1 MARLTSFGLENFRTF
16 KQQTTFELAPL
27 TILTGPN
34 GSGKSTLLQAMLLL
48 QESARQR
55 RLRSLVFE
63 GATGR
68 IGSYAKA
75 LSHGASAPI
84 TFTLGFDGS
93 VCKLLPGPNGRPI
106 GFEKTRKA
114 LRESEADWI
123 PFEPEWSLPD
133 QVLVSLRYGEPR
145 SAEDTALPREEE
157 LKSIVI
163 ESVDGP
169 ARSVLFEAVVQEE
182 WFSPPDEEWTGP
194 GPGPPLGG
202 TWTQWTLNGQWFYQR
217 FGGTH
222 EKVAELLELELNAQT
237 SALFDFLD
245 GRIERERFGP
255 ESKGFIDLDTLHTF
269 AAEYLFRTS
278 NARYKEHDGWSGD
291 RALDEQIQ
299 NFLLNTVGG
308 LIRIL
313 VRALFEKLA
322 GVEFNGTF
330 RAPLRRVFLPDNTDE
345 GFMRLL
351 RACEQ
356 ATGRQAEDARLLQ
369 FFGIGEALKVEKVAE
384 DAYTASV
391 RRGDRFMP
399 VSDLGYGH
407 VQLLPLILHTVG
419 MGSRQA
425 TLLLEEPEANLH
437 PNLQSRLA
445 DLFMELVS
453 KDQVGHGWPADVSK
467 NLIVET
473 HSEYLIRRLQY
484 LVASGKADP
493 GQIAIY
499 YLGTEPEA
507 EDHVR
512 RITIAENGQLS
523 QEFGP
528 GFLDEASNLMIDL
541 YKYGS
546 QN

>member
-16 KQQTTFELAPL
+16 KQPTTFELAPL

-34 GSGKSTLLQAMLLL
+34 GSGKSSLLQAMLLL
-48 QESARQR
+48 QESVKRA
-55 RLRSLVFE
+55 RLRSLAFQ
-63 GATGR
+63 GAADR
-68 IGSYAKA
+68 LGSYTNA
-75 LSHGASAPI
+75 LSHGASDPI

-93 VCKLLPGPNGRPI
+93 IWDRSLPGRVPTDL
-106 GFEKTRKA
+106 EESKEA
-114 LRESEADWI
+114 LEESEEGFVKFHA
-123 PFEPEWSLPD
+123 EWRLPD
-133 QVLVSLRYGEPR
+133 RVLVSLRYGEPYR
-145 SAEDTALPREEE
+145 MTEKPLLALREKE
-157 LKSIVI
+157 LKSVAI
-163 ESVDGP
+163 
-169 ARSVLFEAVVQEE
+169 EAVEGSTRTTVVELIAHDATIE
-182 WFSPPDEEWTGP
+182 VEGEIHP
-194 GPGPPLGG
+194 GSF
-202 TWTQWTLNGQWFYQR
+202 QDWTLNGHWFYQH

-222 EKVAELLELELNAQT
+222 EKVAKFLGLDLNAQT
-237 SALFDFLD
+237 SAFLDFLD
-245 GRIERERFGP
+245 GRIAGRVQGGGEI
-255 ESKGFIDLDTLHTF
+255 IDLDRLNAF
-269 AAEYLFRTS
+269 ATNAARFRTS
-278 NARYKEHDGWSGD
+278 NARYEERRG
-291 RALDEQIQ
+291 RPLDWEVRGRIQ
-299 NFLLNTVGG
+299 SFLLDTVGE

-313 VRALFEKLA
+313 IEEALFEKLA

-351 RACEQ
+351 RACER

-391 RRGDRFMP
+391 RRGDRFIP

-419 MGSRQA
+419 MGGRQA

-453 KDQVGHGWPADVSK
+453 KNQVKHGGPIDVSK
-467 NLIVET
+467 SLIVET

-499 YLGTEPEA
+499 YLGTDPEA
-507 EDHVR
+507 EDYVQR
-512 RITIAENGQLS
+512 VTIAENGQLS